1 MWFLLLPVNVVSTKL
16 ISSHKISA
24 NAIATNLVS
33 TNGVSIIMV
42 SANTIFNLI
51 FNLYD
56 LEVDWIGHRELKF
69 LRELQ
74 ISPWPIAPS
83 NFSPLWIGQQLPP
96 SYISKWVYHMPQM
109 FTASLVFCI
118 RAGKI
123 ALLNTSWGW
132 IMRWG

>member
-83 NFSPLWIGQQLPP
+83 NFSPLCLIIQKDHSCFDCKVEAVRTALNFSYSKIIWRHSKGFP
-96 SYISKWVYHMPQM
+96 SH
-109 FTASLVFCI
+109 L
-118 RAGKI
+118 
-123 ALLNTSWGW
+123 
-132 IMRWG
+132 